1 MKTNNSEEKTS
12 VFRDMQ
18 SEINA
23 LSKISEEGEDLSIA
37 QQTAELKK
45 LLTSMKETEVL
56 TAYLAPKHRPG
67 DQTNFWLVGRALRNV
82 HRRDWDDEEV
92 LEKIADNTV
101 QEDNKQEATDNTQSA
116 STTTTDEA
124 KDCKREGACSENSSN
139 KDASSSASPE

>member
-45 LLTSMKETEVL
+45 LLTSMKETE
-56 TAYLAPKHRPG
+56 
-67 DQTNFWLVGRALRNV
+67 DALFAMCI
-82 HRRDWDDEEV
+82 DGTGIDEEV